1 MDKQEIV
8 QSKKVILIANGVNLD
23 LLGSRESGL
32 YGKKSLDDLKILLN
46 KSLPDFEKIIGKKGF
61 KLEFFQTNSE
71 EAYLQKLTGNWA
83 GILLNP
89 GAWTH
94 TSLALADRLRGIRI
108 PYVEVHITNLSC
120 RDNVRQHSFTAADS
134 RGVVYG
140 FGLDSYLL
148 GMLGLMRCLVN
159 H

>member
-120 RDNVRQHSFTAADS
+120 RDNVRQTLLHADS

-148 GMLGLMRCLVN
+148 GMLGLMRCLLN